1 LSTQKSTIIGLQGQ
15 ALKVPLKVPRRFW
28 KVGDD
33 EAGFGEGAG
42 LAYPNYA

>member
-1 LSTQKSTIIGLQGQ
+1 
-15 ALKVPLKVPRRFW
+15 LKVPRRFW